1 MSSQGSRVARLPR
14 YMTRKRRRAP
24 CIREYLTRDLECRG
38 RTREEKRR
46 EETRR
51 DERREKRKRKKEK
64 DRRREGKSEEE
75 RDRERERASESKREK
90 SKKLIEFYRATVYPS
105 RVHVL
110 SRVCTAIRAGHVCI
124 YTRLQILTAPLSM

>member
-46 EETRR
+46 DETR
-51 DERREKRKRKKEK
+51 DEK
-64 DRRREGKSEEE
+64 
-75 RDRERERASESKREK
+75 RERERRKKTEEERRKEGGGERQRKGEGERE
-90 SKKLIEFYRATVYPS
+90 
-105 RVHVL
+105 
-110 SRVCTAIRAGHVCI
+110 
-124 YTRLQILTAPLSM
+124 

>member
-1 MSSQGSRVARLPR
+1 MSRQNQR
-14 YMTRKRRRAP
+14 
-24 CIREYLTRDLECRG
+24 
-38 RTREEKRR
+38 REEKRR
-46 EETRR
+46 DETRDEKR
-51 DERREKRKRKKEK
+51 ERERRKKTEEERGK
-64 DRRREGKSEEE
+64 EGGGE

-110 SRVCTAIRAGHVCI
+110 SRVCIAIRAGHVCI

>member
-51 DERREKRKRKKEK
+51 ETRKEK
-64 DRRREGKSEEE
+64 EKEGKRQKKREGKREEE

-110 SRVCTAIRAGHVCI
+110 SRVCIAIRAGHVCI